1 MEDSNSSN
9 ITTFS
14 TAYSTAA
21 SNTTGNSGG
30 FHVEKPGQIFIFI
43 IAWLLIVKERWD
55 FCPIGRTAG
64 SLLMGVFTVV
74 ANTLGPEE
82 AFEAIEYET
91 LALLWGMMVLVEY
104 LKDDALFDMFV
115 TKFFIDNKKLTPT
128 RLLWLLSLSCG
139 CLSALFTNDTMCIAL
154 TKTICYICTQRGY
167 HPGPQMVAIAMSANI
182 GSAAT
187 LIGNPQNAIIAALSD
202 VPFAVFLGYSFA
214 AMFVCLV
221 INTFALSI
229 WYRKDLQEN
238 TAFATAAKEKM
249 AESGMY
255 GATKGSDGE
264 SIPLMGVDNLV
275 DDGIDEI
282 IDTEG
287 NKIFCFGP
295 YPKEVCQKLFRYCLL
310 SAIAATLACFLADLP
325 IGWTAAAGGVGAMF
339 LDAVFNHRVPDRIF
353 ARVNW
358 ELLVFFSGLF
368 ITIEGLQHTMI
379 PGQLLDYVDKVM
391 RVDTFGGVCAFTAII
406 TIGCNIF
413 NNVPLVLLVGLA
425 MSYNEQDGVEIPF
438 MESIGAPN
446 LAWILLAWVSTVAGN
461 LTLMGSVANLIVAEE
476 GKHYFEMSFA
486 YYSKFG
492 FPITCVTLYLGVGI
506 ICGLWSVMN
515 HD

>member
-1 MEDSNSSN
+1 M
-9 ITTFS
+9 
-14 TAYSTAA
+14 
-21 SNTTGNSGG
+21 
-30 FHVEKPGQIFIFI
+30 
-43 IAWLLIVKERWD
+43 
-55 FCPIGRTAG
+55 GRTGG
-64 SLLMGVFTVV
+64 SLLMGVITVV
-74 ANTLGPEE
+74 ADTLGPEE

-115 TKFFIDNKKLTPT
+115 NKFFIDNKKLTPT
-128 RLLWLLSLSCG
+128 RLLWLLSISCG
-139 CLSALFTNDTMCIAL
+139 SMSALFTNDTMCIAL

-202 VPFAVFLGYSFA
+202 VQFAVFLAYSTI
-214 AMFVCLV
+214 AMIVALV
-221 INTFALSI
+221 VNTFFLSL
-229 WYRKDLQEN
+229 WFRKDLQEN
-238 TAFATAAKEKM
+238 TAFAAAAKEKM

-255 GATKGSDGE
+255 GATSNDNSE
-264 SIPLMGVDNLV
+264 SAPLMGGPVTESSE
-275 DDGIDEI
+275 EI
-282 IDTEG
+282 EIDTEG
-287 NKIFCFGP
+287 NKILCFGP
-295 YPKEVCQKLFRYCLL
+295 FQKSTNQKMFRYFLL
-310 SAIAATLACFLADLP
+310 GTIAATLACFLADLP
-325 IGWTAAAGGVGAMF
+325 IGWTAAAGGVGSML
-339 LDAVFNHRVPDRIF
+339 LDAIMNHRVPDRIF

-379 PGQLLDYVDKVM
+379 PGQLLDFVDDVM
-391 RVDTFGGVCAFTAII
+391 RVDNIAGVCAFTAII
-406 TIGCNIF
+406 TVGCNIF

-425 MSYNEQDGVEIPF
+425 VSYDEENGVEIPF
-438 MESIGAPN
+438 MESIGDAD

-476 GKHYFEMSFA
+476 GKHYFEMSFP

-492 FPITCVTLYLGVGI
+492 FPITILTLYIGVAI
-506 ICGLWSVMN
+506 ICGLWEIT
-515 HD
+515 H

>member
-1 MEDSNSSN
+1 M
-9 ITTFS
+9 TFV
-14 TAYSTAA
+14 
-21 SNTTGNSGG
+21 
-30 FHVEKPGQIFIFI
+30 VEKPAQIPIFIV
-43 IAWLLIVKERWD
+43 AWLLIVKESWS
-55 FCPIGRTAG
+55 FAPIGRTGG
-64 SLLMGVFTVV
+64 SLLMGVVTVI
-74 ANTLGPEE
+74 ADTLGPEE

-115 TKFFIDNKKLTPT
+115 NKFFIENKKLTPT
-128 RLLWLLSLSCG
+128 RLLWLLSMSCG
-139 CLSALFTNDTMCIAL
+139 IMSALFTNDTMCIAL

-187 LIGNPQNAIIAALSD
+187 LIGNPQNAIIAALSS
-202 VPFAVFLGYSFA
+202 VQFAVFLAYSAA
-214 AMFVCLV
+214 AMMVCMV
-221 INTFALSI
+221 INTFALSL
-229 WYRKDLQEN
+229 WFRKDLQEN
-238 TAFATAAKEKM
+238 TAFAAAAKEKM

-255 GATKGSDGE
+255 GATAGSGSDDQE
-264 SIPLMGVDNLV
+264 SAPLMGGPTTDS
-275 DDGIDEI
+275 EETE

-287 NKIFCFGP
+287 NKICCFGP
-295 YPKEVCQKLFRYCLL
+295 FQRSTNQKLFRYCLL
-310 SAIAATLACFLADLP
+310 ASIAATLACFLADLP
-325 IGWTAAAGGVGAMF
+325 IGWTAAAGGVGAML

-379 PGQLLDYVDKVM
+379 PGQLLDYVDEVM
-391 RVDTFGGVCAFTAII
+391 RVDSIAGVCAFTAII
-406 TIGCNIF
+406 TVGCNIF

-425 MSYNEQDGVEIPF
+425 MSYDETDGVEIPF
-438 MESIGAPN
+438 MESIGDAD

-476 GKHYFEMSFA
+476 GKHYFEMSFG

-492 FPITCVTLYLGVGI
+492 FPVTCVTLYVGVAI
-506 ICGLWSVMN
+506 ICGLWTIT
-515 HD
+515 H